1 MALHSSRQPAGVGQD
16 VLPVERAAGAD
27 RYMVLAFAQAQAD
40 ISSGVAPP
48 DATPPPPDFL
58 MSVSHLIV
66 AYLTHTPPLPGA
78 MPCELFMRLAHARQ
92 SSTRGNH
99 ISSLCCLA
107 SSSSRRLCIPQSS

>member
-48 DATPPPPDFL
+48 DAPPPPR
-58 MSVSHLIV
+58 
-66 AYLTHTPPLPGA
+66 T
-78 MPCELFMRLAHARQ
+78 
-92 SSTRGNH
+92 SS
-99 ISSLCCLA
+99 C
-107 SSSSRRLCIPQSS
+107 Q